1 MDCPQRH
8 GALARRACQ
17 HTCSLGVSKPRRS
30 FDLSTTAAE
39 SWRGLP
45 SIGVA
50 GLERSRAVDWR
61 ASTCA
66 AALRLGKQLDR

>member
-1 MDCPQRH
+1 
-8 GALARRACQ
+8 
-17 HTCSLGVSKPRRS
+17 LGVSKPRRS

-61 ASTCA
+61 VSTCA
-66 AALRLGKQLDR
+66 AAFGFGSIWIDKTGTLKRHSTHFIRRR